1 MQDVEKAALKIK
13 QDLIIQVQQYKTLC
27 EEAGL
32 ESNPQF
38 MNLIKLVKN
47 DIEKSI
53 EDMSNNRYFSQR
65 MLNDLRYYYGRTLNN
80 SNSVN
85 EIEKLENFIKTME
98 IDFSSETVNEYLNK
112 TKCEIDRLYV
122 LYTKNHVLS
131 KDDIAELLSHLD
143 FYLCM
148 KDTKTLY
155 NKLVVPIHGLVSHNE
170 NVVNGCFDD
179 IKDVLNKHNNTDNN
193 DFLKSLM
200 KSFERK

>member
-27 EEAGL
+27 KEAGL

-143 FYLCM
+143 FYLCV

-179 IKDVLNKHNNTDNN
+179 IKNVLNKHNNTDNN
-193 DFLKSLM
+193 DFLKGIM

>member
-27 EEAGL
+27 KEAGL

-131 KDDIAELLSHLD
+131 KDDIVELLSHLD
-143 FYLCM
+143 FYLCV

-179 IKDVLNKHNNTDNN
+179 IKNVLNKHNNTDNN
-193 DFLKSLM
+193 DFLKGFM

>member
-27 EEAGL
+27 KEAGL

-85 EIEKLENFIKTME
+85 EIEKLENFIKTIE

-143 FYLCM
+143 FYLCV

-155 NKLVVPIHGLVSHNE
+155 NKLVVPIHGLVSPNE
-170 NVVNGCFDD
+170 NVVNSCFDD